1 MARRFCVP
9 RERATKEQNSMDV
22 MLWLWVG
29 FNVFVLAML
38 ALDLGVFHRTAHVV
52 SFREAAIWSTI
63 WIGMAGVFNV
73 LLFFFWEQWS
83 PGSEYTSSEAALL
96 FLTGY
101 IIEKSLSIDNIFV
114 FVLIFTY
121 FAVPREYQH
130 RVLFWGILGA
140 LVMRGA
146 MIAAGAAL
154 IERFGWVV
162 WIFGAFLIFTGI
174 KMAFHRNEKIDPEK
188 NPLIRLFRRFMP
200 VTEQFHGDKFFV
212 RKAGVL
218 MATPLFLA
226 LLMVEFTD
234 LVFAVDS
241 IPAIFAVT
249 RDPFI
254 VYTANVMAILGLRSL
269 YFLLDGLVHQFY
281 YLKLGLSFI
290 LVFAGVKLFWP
301 DVMAL
306 VTGTASKMPPA
317 ISLGV
322 IAAVLA
328 VAIGASLVRARRLA
342 RQKQPGIRDE
352 LRPSAE

>member
-1 MARRFCVP
+1 MG
-9 RERATKEQNSMDV
+9 ET
-22 MLWLWVG
+22 LWLWVG
-29 FNVFVLAML
+29 FNAFVLGML
-38 ALDLGVFHRTAHVV
+38 ALDLGVFHRKSHVV
-52 SFREAAIWSTI
+52 GFKEAAIWSSV
-63 WIGMAGVFNV
+63 WIGMAVLFNA
-73 LLFFFWEQWS
+73 LLFFFWEQWA
-83 PGSEYTSSEAALL
+83 PNSEYTSSEASIL

-146 MIAAGAAL
+146 MIFAGAAL
-154 IERFGWVV
+154 LEQFGWIV

-174 KMAFHRNEKIDPEK
+174 RMAFHKNEAIDPEK
-188 NPLIRLFRRFMP
+188 NPLIKFVRRIMP
-200 VTEQFHGDKFFV
+200 VTDKYDGDKFFTRQNGV
-212 RKAGVL
+212 RA
-218 MATPLFLA
+218 ATPLFLA
-226 LLMVEFTD
+226 LVMVEFTD

-269 YFLLDGLVHQFY
+269 YFLLDGLVHKFY

-290 LVFAGVKLFWP
+290 LVFAGIKLFWP
-301 DVMAL
+301 DLTAL
-306 VTGTASKMPPA
+306 ITGTASKMPPLV
-317 ISLGV
+317 SLGV
-322 IAAVLA
+322 IATILA
-328 VAIGASLVRARRLA
+328 IAIVASLRRARRLENDGLGKA
-342 RQKQPGIRDE
+342 EMQP
-352 LRPSAE
+352 S